1 MFSYCL
7 GLQIFLKYILVKLML
22 CRLVI
27 TSDQKIRF
35 IVDLANIISPRLDG
49 SKERERERGVDEH
62 EWLHPLAFW
71 VAVLD
76 QYALENTQTTR
87 HS

>member
-1 MFSYCL
+1 
-7 GLQIFLKYILVKLML
+7 ML
-22 CRLVI
+22 CGLVI

-35 IVDLANIISPRLDG
+35 IVDLASIISPRMDG
-49 SKERERERGVDEH
+49 SNERETGVDEH

-76 QYALENTQTTR
+76 QYALENTETTR
-87 HS
+87 HTQVTVGDE